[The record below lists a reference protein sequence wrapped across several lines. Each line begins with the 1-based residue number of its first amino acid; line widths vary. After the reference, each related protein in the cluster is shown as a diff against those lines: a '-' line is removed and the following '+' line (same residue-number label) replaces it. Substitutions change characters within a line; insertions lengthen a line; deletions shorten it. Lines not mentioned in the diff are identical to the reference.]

1 MAKNLTK
8 KQAEAALKKVE
19 KWMEPWT
26 KGAGDKP
33 KLYPPG
39 FHTTGW
45 SIAYEGGP
53 WDWTYLIGGGV
64 EEEFGFKMPP
74 ITFGK
79 HVFAEPVNNCILGL
93 YYEG

>member
-1 MAKNLTK
+1 MKNLTK

-19 KWMEPWT
+19 KWMGPWVSE
-26 KGAGDKP
+26 DEKP
-33 KLYPPG
+33 TLYPPG
-39 FHTTGW
+39 FHTSGW

-53 WDWTYLIGGGV
+53 YNWTMLIGGGID
-64 EEEFGFKMPP
+64 EEFGIKYPE
-74 ITFGK
+74 ITFSK